1 MNGLTVLDTVTLE
14 ERYVFSSFKDS
25 LMFFYSES
33 PVSLSLED
41 YKRIWPYTGNIWTTA
56 GQGYTSSKTKIE
68 KLRYKCRCNNNK
80 KQSKNANKENET
92 IDHAKKKR
100 KTRVISYE

>member
-1 MNGLTVLDTVTLE
+1 MNGFTVLDTVTVE
-14 ERYVFSSFKDS
+14 ERYIFSSFKDS

-41 YKRIWPYTGNIWTTA
+41 YNRIWPYTGNIWTTA

-80 KQSKNANKENET
+80 KHKKDTNKENT
-92 IDHAKKKR
+92 DVSKKKR
-100 KTRVISYE
+100 MTMVISYK